1 MSEIKIYRVVGR
13 INKPNFQTDFKKEI
27 RALKPEEAVET
38 VYKEIG
44 SKHRAKRFQISI
56 VKVEEIA
63 AEEATD
69 LAVRKLAMGED
80 ERVEQ

>member
-13 INKPNFQTDFKKEI
+13 INKPNFKTDFKKEI

-38 VYKEIG
+38 IFKEIG
-44 SKHRAKRFQISI
+44 SKHKAKRFQIRI
-56 VKVEEIA
+56 LNIEEIT

-69 LAVRKLAMGED
+69 LSVRKLAVGEK